1 MGDWSHVFITC
12 FPAGMLQCNCYV
24 LAPEQGADA
33 VVVDPGQR
41 AMAPLRRILDENR
54 LTPAAVLLTHGH
66 IDHMWSA
73 QKVADTYGCPAY
85 IHPED
90 RVMLTDPIKGFGPRL
105 AQLAMSAVFREPRQV
120 VELDRDGDK
129 IDLGGFTVTVDH
141 TPGHTRGSVVFRV
154 AATPGGQERSD
165 VANSTGQ
172 EELAFTGD
180 TLFKQSVGRTDLWG
194 GSGRDLLTSIVSKL
208 LVLDDDHRGTTWP
221 WPEVHDR
228 RRASHQPIPRRTLD
242 VSEFQAPKGI
252 PDYLPPDS
260 AQFVAVR
267 DGLLDA
273 ARRAGYGHVELPIF
287 EDTALFARGVGE
299 STDVVSKEMYSFAD
313 RGDRSVTLRPEGT
326 AGVVRAVIEHGL
338 DRGQL
343 PVKLRYAGPFFR
355 YERPQAGRYRQL
367 QQVGVEAIGVDD
379 PALDAEV
386 IAIADAGFRSLGLT
400 GFRLE
405 ITSLGDD
412 TCRPEYRELL
422 QEFLFT
428 LDLDEE
434 TRRRA
439 EINPLRVLDDKRP
452 HVREMTADAPL
463 MLDHLSDVAKQH
475 FDTVLANLDAL
486 GVPYVI
492 NPRMVRG
499 LDYYTKTTFEFVH
512 DGLGAQS
519 GIGGGGRY
527 DGLMKQLGGQD
538 LSGIGFG
545 LGVDRTVLALAA
557 EGKTVG
563 EVARVDVYC
572 VPLGGAAKSVLVR
585 LAGGLRAAGVRV
597 DLAYGDRGMKGAMR
611 AADRSGAR
619 IALVAGDR
627 DVEAGTVGV
636 KDLATGEQTDVA
648 VDAVVTEVLTRL
660 T

>member
-1 MGDWSHVFITC
+1 
-12 FPAGMLQCNCYV
+12 
-24 LAPEQGADA
+24 
-33 VVVDPGQR
+33 
-41 AMAPLRRILDENR
+41 
-54 LTPAAVLLTHGH
+54 
-66 IDHMWSA
+66 
-73 QKVADTYGCPAY
+73 
-85 IHPED
+85 
-90 RVMLTDPIKGFGPRL
+90 
-105 AQLAMSAVFREPRQV
+105 MS
-120 VELDRDGDK
+120 D
-129 IDLGGFTVTVDH
+129 
-141 TPGHTRGSVVFRV
+141 
-154 AATPGGQERSD
+154 
-165 VANSTGQ
+165 
-172 EELAFTGD
+172 
-180 TLFKQSVGRTDLWG
+180 
-194 GSGRDLLTSIVSKL
+194 
-208 LVLDDDHRGTTWP
+208 
-221 WPEVHDR
+221 
-228 RRASHQPIPRRTLD
+228 
-242 VSEFQAPKGI
+242 FQAPKGV
-252 PDYLPPDS
+252 PDYLPPES
-260 AQFVAVR
+260 GQFVAVR

-299 STDVVSKEMYSFAD
+299 STDVVSKEMYTFAD

-326 AGVVRAVIEHGL
+326 AGVMRAVIEHNL

-343 PVKLRYAGPFFR
+343 PVKLRYSGPFFR

-386 IAIADAGFRSLGLT
+386 IAVADEGFRALGLD

-405 ITSLGDD
+405 LTSLGDD
-412 TCRPEYRELL
+412 TCRPQYRELL
-422 QEFLFT
+422 QEFLFA
-428 LDLDEE
+428 LDLDED

-439 EINPLRVLDDKRP
+439 QINPLRVLDDKRP
-452 HVREMTADAPL
+452 HVREMTAAAPL
-463 MLDHLSDVAKQH
+463 MIDHLSEAARQH
-475 FDTVLANLDAL
+475 FDAVLGHLDAL
-486 GVPYVI
+486 GVNYVI

-563 EVARVDVYC
+563 ETARVEVFC
-572 VPLGGAAKSVLVR
+572 VPLGEPAKLVLAT
-585 LAGGLRAAGVRV
+585 LAGRLRAAGVRV
-597 DLAYGDRGMKGAMR
+597 DVAYGDRGLKGAMR

-636 KDLATGEQTDVA
+636 KALQTGEQVDVGVDDVVTDVLA
-648 VDAVVTEVLTRL
+648 RL
-660 T
+660 A